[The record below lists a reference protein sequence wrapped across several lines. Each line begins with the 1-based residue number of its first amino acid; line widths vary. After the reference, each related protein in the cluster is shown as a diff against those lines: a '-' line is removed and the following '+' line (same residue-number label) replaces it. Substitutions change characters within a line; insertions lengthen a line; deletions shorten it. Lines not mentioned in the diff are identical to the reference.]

1 MVQLLMDFLED
12 HGTVILK
19 FNVPILLTPKR
30 DRQPILIRVQS
41 LGEILYQIYSKTKK
55 CLIHHFFLFRVAKL
69 DKRIGTCT
77 VLASNKWEPIYE
89 ECEKML
95 GFSGNAACDVLTAW
109 SRIAAGTFEHQQ
121 RNVCTLSRSGGNS
134 PLLGAGAPL
143 RRAASLNTLSK
154 TVRAPGELISLERAR
169 AMTIQDDVNSDERIA
184 EMSRRRP
191 MDDLEASLMHMSIE
205 HSLKLNNGTRIKISG
220 PLHLQEE
227 MMSSYPPAGNTGL
240 NYSPQADDSPPMEQ
254 PLTSLMEEDRR
265 EVERERENERMQDNT
280 SFDTN
285 QAIQRYIDQVSG
297 REGKVKL

>member
-1 MVQLLMDFLED
+1 MVQLLMDSLED
-12 HGTVILK
+12 LGTVILK
-19 FNVPILLTPKR
+19 FNTLTLLTPRR
-30 DRQPILIRVQS
+30 DQLVLIRAQS
-41 LGEILYQIYSKTKK
+41 LGEILYQIYSKTEK
-55 CLIHHFFLFRVAKL
+55 CHIHHFFLFRVAKL

-109 SRIAAGTFEHQQ
+109 SRIAAGTFEQHQH
-121 RNVCTLSRSGGNS
+121 NLYPVCRSASDS
-134 PLLGAGAPL
+134 PLLGVGAPL
-143 RRAASLNTLSK
+143 RRAVSLNTISK

-169 AMTIQDDVNSDERIA
+169 ALTFQDDADSDERTA
-184 EMSRRRP
+184 KTSKRRP

-205 HSLKLNNGTRIKISG
+205 HSIKLNSGTRIKISG

-254 PLTSLMEEDRR
+254 PLISLIEEDGR
-265 EVERERENERMQDNT
+265 EVERERENERKQDNT
-280 SFDTN
+280 PFDTN

-297 REGKVKL
+297 REGKIKL